1 MTPTAQDVAR
11 QHKRW
16 NTGSTAL
23 ALYKHGWQ
31 FSLPPKHFLCSTL
44 SCSCSGQLGHTGKTY
59 SVTTWGARHQ
69 QQRQQ
74 HHHQQQQQQQQQWWR
89 RRWRRQRRG
98 LHESFICASAAAA
111 ATAVALAGV
120 GRIRDEQRAAWLA
133 SLRSRPHP
141 HSIFGR
147 PSGRPQRFVHVP
159 DFKSW
164 GPIYKISY
172 NLSYDYR
179 KSIVRSTYDSDLK
192 RAEISLGNIVS
203 QFTNT
208 IADDITILHVNLTLK
223 SFPFIVRCCVN
234 YTSVVS

>member
-1 MTPTAQDVAR
+1 MWPDSTNAGTLAR
-11 QHKRW
+11 LPWHS
-16 NTGSTAL
+16 TSTAGNFH
-23 ALYKHGWQ
+23 YHR
-31 FSLPPKHFLCSTL
+31 ST
-44 SCSCSGQLGHTGKTY
+44 SSVPHCQLFRRQVGHTGKTY

-74 HHHQQQQQQQQQWWR
+74 HHHQQQQQQHQQQWWR

-111 ATAVALAGV
+111 ATAVGLAGV

-179 KSIVRSTYDSDLK
+179 GARADPLVGIRGRSPPPRKLTAYYGYLAAK
-192 RAEISLGNIVS
+192 LC
-203 QFTNT
+203 
-208 IADDITILHVNLTLK
+208 TILC
-223 SFPFIVRCCVN
+223 I
-234 YTSVVS
+234 

>member
-1 MTPTAQDVAR
+1 MWPDSTNAGTLAR
-11 QHKRW
+11 LPSHS
-16 NTGSTAL
+16 TSTAGNFHYHRSTSSVPHCQL
-23 ALYKHGWQ
+23 FRATR
-31 FSLPPKHFLCSTL
+31 SRRRDVLCDDLGRTPST
-44 SCSCSGQLGHTGKTY
+44 
-59 SVTTWGARHQ
+59 TT
-69 QQRQQ
+69 QQ

-111 ATAVALAGV
+111 ATAVGLAGV

-133 SLRSRPHP
+133 SLQSRPHP

-192 RAEISLGNIVS
+192 RAEISLGNIVG

-234 YTSVVS
+234 